1 MSKLC
6 AVRLVNFPNQT
17 ACVKHGKHNILLF
30 RNEFQLLA
38 TEPKEKN
45 LVMKWFFLFV
55 STDAGWQSMIMV
67 KISSIFQ
74 AAVT

>member
-1 MSKLC
+1 MSTLC

-17 ACVKHGKHNILLF
+17 ACAKHGKHNILLF

-38 TEPKEKN
+38 TEPKEKK
-45 LVMKWFFLFV
+45 VIFFLFV